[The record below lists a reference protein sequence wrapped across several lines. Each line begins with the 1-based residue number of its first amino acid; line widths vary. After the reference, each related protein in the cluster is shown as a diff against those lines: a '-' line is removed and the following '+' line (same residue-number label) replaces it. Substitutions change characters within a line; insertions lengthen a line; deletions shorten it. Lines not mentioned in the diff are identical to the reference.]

1 MARQVPR
8 LPTIPHDMQAPS
20 QAVAQQTRWAQ
31 TPLTHSGPA
40 SQAAPLGLRPH
51 EPSSHAAGDAQ
62 SVSCVA
68 AVHVDLHAPAP
79 HANGKHDVDAGVT
92 HAPAPSHVDS
102 GVSVVPFVGQLAG
115 LQGVPWT

>member
-1 MARQVPR
+1 MARHVPR

-20 QAVAQQTRWAQ
+20 QVLAQQTRWAQ

-51 EPSSHAAGDAQ
+51 EPISHTAGAAQ
-62 SVSCVA
+62 SMACVA
-68 AVHVDLHAPAP
+68 VVHADLHVPAP

-102 GVSVVPFVGQLAG
+102 GVSVVPFAGQLAAW
-115 LQGVPWT
+115 QGVP